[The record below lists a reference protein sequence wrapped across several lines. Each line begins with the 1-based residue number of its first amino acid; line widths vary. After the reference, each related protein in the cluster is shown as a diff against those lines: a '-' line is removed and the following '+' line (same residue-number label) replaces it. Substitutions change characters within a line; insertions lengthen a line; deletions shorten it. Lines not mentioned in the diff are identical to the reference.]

1 MHSKKMQKVIEDSK
15 GLVEVEK
22 QKTKEVQLESITK
35 IDAEIAY
42 CNHELRKFREE
53 RQKFY
58 EEIEML
64 QEIVNRKDKANKDLE
79 KTME

>member
-1 MHSKKMQKVIEDSK
+1 MNFE
-15 GLVEVEK
+15 
-22 QKTKEVQLESITK
+22 
-35 IDAEIAY
+35 
-42 CNHELRKFREE
+42 NFREE